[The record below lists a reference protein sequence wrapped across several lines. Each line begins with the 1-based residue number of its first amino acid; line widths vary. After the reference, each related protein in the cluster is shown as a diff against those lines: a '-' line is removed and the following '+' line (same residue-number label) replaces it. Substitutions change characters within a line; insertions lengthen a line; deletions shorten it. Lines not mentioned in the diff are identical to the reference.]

1 MPASSTGSA
10 GTNAADRMTDEA
22 TRLHRSRSARLPLD
36 KVAASPCPLAGQ
48 QTDPHA
54 AILDRDRSCLRQQN
68 NRTPRTQ
75 YTYAYVNVCNNQLA
89 DTSSARAPGLISNE
103 QPAFTRGEEP

>member
-1 MPASSTGSA
+1 M
-10 GTNAADRMTDEA
+10 
-22 TRLHRSRSARLPLD
+22 D

-54 AILDRDRSCLRQQN
+54 TILDRDRSRLLQQN
-68 NRTPRTQ
+68 NRTPRTR
-75 YTYAYVNVCNNQLA
+75 YTYAHVNVCNNQLA

-103 QPAFTRGEEP
+103 QPVFTRGEP